1 MCIQRAGYPLAGLL
15 SGGGALFKN
24 CNVASTNYARIRRE
38 GSTEVVTVKVDQEH
52 EVRQVLLSFANSI
65 RERDIVTYEHSRR
78 VATYA
83 QRLARY
89 VGWSRRDAR
98 DLALAAL
105 VHDLGKTW
113 IANDILLKSA
123 ALSPEE
129 RRTMERHPVI
139 GARILI
145 GCDVHPFYVETVLYH
160 HEAWDGHGYPTG
172 LKGEEIPLSA
182 RILTI
187 ADVFD
192 VLTSQRPY
200 KAPLSMD
207 TARERL
213 VAGSGSSFDPQI
225 LRAFLQ
231 LLDIYPNFT
240 VPQRLCAI
248 VVDVDTL
255 PEEHRPRVRHS
266 FYPVQPMPDNE
277 RLAQ

>member
-1 MCIQRAGYPLAGLL
+1 
-15 SGGGALFKN
+15 
-24 CNVASTNYARIRRE
+24 VAIT
-38 GSTEVVTVKVDQEH
+38 TKVNQER

-89 VGWSRRDAR
+89 LGWSRRDAR

-123 ALSPEE
+123 ALSDEE

-187 ADVFD
+187 VDVFD

-200 KAPLSMD
+200 KAPLSLD
-207 TARERL
+207 VACERL
-213 VAGSGSSFDPQI
+213 LLGSAASFDPQI
-225 LRAFLQ
+225 LQAFLR
-231 LLDIYPNFT
+231 LLDISPNF
-240 VPQRLCAI
+240 VLPQRVCAI
-248 VVDVDTL
+248 SVDMDALDQESQLRSRRNVYPISL
-255 PEEHRPRVRHS
+255 PKAPE
-266 FYPVQPMPDNE
+266 E

>member
-1 MCIQRAGYPLAGLL
+1 MNDNDII
-15 SGGGALFKN
+15 
-24 CNVASTNYARIRRE
+24 TNLNTRKHQSFLNKQTRFDRE
-38 GSTEVVTVKVDQEH
+38 REH
-52 EVRQVLLSFANSI
+52 KHVLLSFAKSI
-65 RERDIVTYEHSRR
+65 QDRDIVTYNHSRR

-113 IANDILLKSA
+113 IANDILLKA
-123 ALSPEE
+123 DTLSEEE
-129 RRTMERHPVI
+129 RKTMERHPLI

-160 HEAWDGHGYPTG
+160 HEAWDGSGYPTG

-182 RILTI
+182 RILTV

-200 KAPLSMD
+200 KAAMSLD
-207 TARERL
+207 AARERL
-213 VAGSGSSFDPQI
+213 LQGASTSFDPMI
-225 LRAFLQ
+225 VRAFLN
-231 LLDIYPNFT
+231 LLDSGSQFLI
-240 VPQRLCAI
+240 PQR
-248 VVDVDTL
+248 
-255 PEEHRPRVRHS
+255 
-266 FYPVQPMPDNE
+266 VQPF
-277 RLAQ
+277 LAGGKGRRPTAQ

>member
-1 MCIQRAGYPLAGLL
+1 MVTAQ
-15 SGGGALFKN
+15 
-24 CNVASTNYARIRRE
+24 TNRE
-38 GSTEVVTVKVDQEH
+38 R

-89 VGWSRRDAR
+89 LDWSRRDAR

-123 ALSPEE
+123 ALSTEE
-129 RRTMERHPVI
+129 RLTMERHPII

-172 LKGEEIPLSA
+172 LRGEEIPLSA
-182 RILTI
+182 RILTV

-200 KAPLSMD
+200 KAPLSLD
-207 TARERL
+207 AARERL
-213 VAGSGSSFDPQI
+213 LLGSAASFDPQI
-225 LRAFLQ
+225 VRAFLQ
-231 LLDIYPNFT
+231 LLDIHPNFT
-240 VPQRLCAI
+240 LPQRLCAI
-248 VVDVDTL
+248 SADMGTL
-255 PEEHRPRVRHS
+255 ATNNKFQGRRRYRGRAEGGPWRTR
-266 FYPVQPMPDNE
+266 
-277 RLAQ
+277 

>member
-1 MCIQRAGYPLAGLL
+1 MNNTV
-15 SGGGALFKN
+15 GAKQLFKFSEGRSVEGLVHLDREREN
-24 CNVASTNYARIRRE
+24 RR
-38 GSTEVVTVKVDQEH
+38 
-52 EVRQVLLSFANSI
+52 VLLSFANSI
-65 RERDIVTYEHSRR
+65 QERDIVTYDHSRR
-78 VATYA
+78 VATYV

-89 VGWSRRDAR
+89 LGWSRRDAR

-145 GCDVHPFYVETVLYH
+145 GCDVHPFYVGTVLYH

-182 RILTI
+182 RILTV
-187 ADVFD
+187 ADVYG

-200 KAPLSMD
+200 KVAL
-207 TARERL
+207 TEEAARERL
-213 VAGSGSSFDPQI
+213 LLGSGRSFDPMVV
-225 LRAFLQ
+225 RAFLY
-231 LLDIYPNFT
+231 LLDTTPNFT
-240 VPQRLCAI
+240 LPQR
-248 VVDVDTL
+248 
-255 PEEHRPRVRHS
+255 
-266 FYPVQPMPDNE
+266 
-277 RLAQ
+277 

>member
-1 MCIQRAGYPLAGLL
+1 MIKQNL
-15 SGGGALFKN
+15 
-24 CNVASTNYARIRRE
+24 TNYMRLRRE
-38 GSTEVVTVKVDQEH
+38 GSNEVTTVQTDRER
-52 EVRQVLLSFANSI
+52 EVHRVLLSFASSI

-89 VGWSRRDAR
+89 LGWNRRDAR

-123 ALSPEE
+123 ALSAEE
-129 RRTMERHPVI
+129 RLTMERHPII

-172 LKGEEIPLSA
+172 LRGEEIPLSA
-182 RILTI
+182 RILTV

-200 KAPLSMD
+200 KAPLSLD
-207 TARERL
+207 AARERL
-213 VAGSGSSFDPQI
+213 LLSSATSFDPQI

-231 LLDIYPNFT
+231 LLDICPNFT
-240 VPQRLCAI
+240 LPQRLCAI
-248 VVDVDTL
+248 SMDVDALTTSRK
-255 PEEHRPRVRHS
+255 PQSWKRSWEH
-266 FYPVQPMPDNE
+266 PDW
-277 RLAQ
+277 RQWQAK

>member
-1 MCIQRAGYPLAGLL
+1 
-15 SGGGALFKN
+15 
-24 CNVASTNYARIRRE
+24 
-38 GSTEVVTVKVDQEH
+38 
-52 EVRQVLLSFANSI
+52 
-65 RERDIVTYEHSRR
+65 
-78 VATYA
+78 
-83 QRLARY
+83 
-89 VGWSRRDAR
+89 
-98 DLALAAL
+98 
-105 VHDLGKTW
+105 
-113 IANDILLKSA
+113 
-123 ALSPEE
+123 
-129 RRTMERHPVI
+129 MERHPVI

-207 TARERL
+207 IARERL
-213 VAGSGSSFDPQI
+213 LAGSGSSFDPQI

-231 LLDIYPNFT
+231 LLDLHPNFAL
-240 VPQRLCAI
+240 PQRLCAI
-248 VVDVDTL
+248 AVDVDTL
-255 PEEHRPRVRHS
+255 PRESAPQDYHNLYRMQNPS
-266 FYPVQPMPDNE
+266 GNE